1 MKILIAE
8 DEPVSRRVLEQL
20 LRKWGYQVIAVSN
33 GADALAL
40 LSSED
45 SPRIAILDWTMPELE
60 GVEICRRVRARAG
73 RAYTFLMLLTAHSQ
87 KHNLLLGLNAGADDY
102 LAKPFDVDELRA
114 RLRVGERI
122 LRTQDELIAAR
133 DALHF
138 QATHD
143 VLTGASSRG
152 AAVEFL
158 TRELARSQREKSPVG
173 IVLCDVDHFKKVNDS
188 YGHLAG
194 DSVLQEI
201 TQRMTK
207 SVRPYD
213 CIGRYGG
220 EEFLII
226 FPGCDGD
233 AAFRQAERIRK
244 CINSAPVQTAEGA
257 IAVSASFGVVAF
269 NPAVANSVAQLLRD
283 ADAAL
288 YRAKSLGRNRC
299 ERSSEIGE
307 QCVPANRIV
316 AE

>member
-8 DEPVSRRVLEQL
+8 DEPVSRRILEQL

-33 GADALAL
+33 GADAWAL

-60 GVEICRRVRARAG
+60 GTEVCRRVRARSG
-73 RAYTFLMLLTAHSQ
+73 RAYTFLMLLTAHVQ

-114 RLRVGERI
+114 RLRVAERI

-158 TRELARSQREKSPVG
+158 SRELARGQREKSSVG
-173 IVLCDVDHFKKVNDS
+173 IVLCDIDQFKKVNDG

-201 TQRMTK
+201 SQRMMK

-213 CIGRYGG
+213 CVGRYGG

-226 FPGCDGD
+226 FPSCDED
-233 AAFRQAERIRK
+233 ASMRQAQRIRK
-244 CINSAPVQTAEGA
+244 CIESAPVRITEGD
-257 IAVSASFGVVAF
+257 IAVTASFGVVAF
-269 NPAVANSVAQLLRD
+269 NPSVATTTSQLLRQ

-299 ERSSEIGE
+299 ERSTEVQQ
-307 QCVPANRIV
+307 QCVSSDGTPA
-316 AE
+316 E

>member
-1 MKILIAE
+1 
-8 DEPVSRRVLEQL
+8 
-20 LRKWGYQVIAVSN
+20 
-33 GADALAL
+33 
-40 LSSED
+40 
-45 SPRIAILDWTMPELE
+45 RIAILDWTMPELE